1 MGNVFKWGTGKGW
14 SINNCRVSAAKSRA
28 VTKSGPKDATNI
40 VRPVLNSS
48 PVFASSPRTVARY
61 ILARQRSAMERNMN
75 CRFVLCLCV
84 LLVCTTVDAA
94 PSGVE
99 ILKETDIQGGLIVH
113 LGCGDGTL
121 TAELRADEKYIVQG
135 LDGSAAQVEIA
146 RDYIRSLDL
155 YGVVSI
161 NHFDGERLPYVD
173 NLVNLIVV
181 EDQGQVSME
190 EIMRVL
196 APLGAAYFKQDASAS
211 YIDAIQPSTV
221 MRPRTSAQQLLVASA
236 SYIDA
241 IQPSTVMRPRTSAQQ
256 LLVASASIHK
266 PWPEEIDEWR
276 QHFHDADNNAVA
288 RDSVVGPPRH
298 VQWIAEPRWSRSH
311 LGLPSV
317 TSMVS
322 SKGRLFDIEDLV
334 SAEYPALPGKF
345 ALVAR
350 DAFNGIL
357 LWRHP
362 FAEWEPVTRHIK
374 STPIQL
380 QRRLAAI
387 GDTVYCTPGFD
398 TPVTA
403 FDAATGEIIRTY
415 ESTKGVQEFVY
426 DRGVLYVVVGD
437 PMNSHGDV
445 EEYQGFD
452 GTAFA
457 LPLYGRESVRRPDP
471 SCSII
476 AIDVN
481 SGQRLWKVP
490 PIETKGYQGGTLAIC
505 GTRVVFCTD
514 TDIVCL
520 DRAEGQE
527 SWRASNKVVM
537 VSNGR
542 VNGPAAMTG
551 IAPALVLSDE
561 IVYVADVITLK
572 AFSLEDGEQLWTGKA
587 YPNHFKASDLF
598 LAAGIA
604 WSGTLEGYDP
614 LTGEVITTLTQEMTG
629 PMVHDR
635 CYRNRITEQYYIDT
649 KTGGSDFLELASHTA
664 IDAIQPSTVMRPR
677 TSAQQLQDASASEYP
692 NPWVRGTCG
701 IGTMPCN
708 GLLYAPPSAC
718 SCSNWVMINSLN
730 ALAPEPGLTSSSQP
744 IEVEVKPQ
752 LEKGIAFG
760 TVPLTHAETDS
771 WPTYRNNPGRTG
783 ASTGQAPTE
792 LNLRWEVKMSTK
804 ASAPTIAD
812 GKVFVADIDAH
823 TVHALDANDGR
834 TLWSYTTGARVD
846 SPPTLYNGHVL
857 FGSRDGWVYCLRAS
871 DGALAWRFRG
881 LPDNRWICAYG
892 QIESAWPV
900 SGSVLVKDNVLYF
913 AAGRNSF
920 IDGGIWLFGLDPQT
934 GSVIHQRHMYG
945 PYGDD
950 GFPIIAS
957 DISGGFGLHGFKNDV
972 FLAVGDNLYLRQQG
986 FKADLTPLAPE
997 EITEPHLI
1005 ASAGFL
1011 EPTPHHRTWWTIDT
1025 TIRYDTTLFKGG
1037 DRPHGDVLA
1046 MDESHFYEVR
1056 GYTPGRT
1063 VNFNPR
1069 EGGYTLFAGDLLK
1082 STGKASE
1089 RWRQSIP
1096 LTGKAIAIADESLFV
1111 AGTPVVFPSS
1121 DLHAAYE
1128 GRMGGIVWATSTQTG
1143 AKVTEARLAAAP
1155 AWDGM
1160 AVANGRLYMSLED
1173 GSIVCLGDK

>member
-1 MGNVFKWGTGKGW
+1 
-14 SINNCRVSAAKSRA
+14 
-28 VTKSGPKDATNI
+28 
-40 VRPVLNSS
+40 
-48 PVFASSPRTVARY
+48 
-61 ILARQRSAMERNMN
+61 MN

-84 LLVCTTVDAA
+84 LLACARADAA

-99 ILKETDIQGGLIVH
+99 ILNETGVQGGLIVH

-121 TAELRADEKYIVQG
+121 TAELRADERYVVQG
-135 LDGSAAQVEIA
+135 LDGSADNVEMA

-196 APLGAAYFKQDASAS
+196 APLGAAYIKQDASWQTN
-211 YIDAIQPSTV
+211 IDAIQPST
-221 MRPRTSAQQLLVASA
+221 
-236 SYIDA
+236 I
-241 IQPSTVMRPRTSAQQ
+241 MRPRTSAQQ

-298 VQWIAEPRWSRSH
+298 VQWVAEPRWSRSH

-357 LWRHP
+357 LWKHP

-398 TPVTA
+398 TPITA
-403 FDAATGEIIRTY
+403 FDAATGEILRTY
-415 ESTKGVQEFVY
+415 EGTERVQEFVY
-426 DRGVLYVVVGD
+426 DRGVLYLVDGD
-437 PMNSHGDV
+437 PMNSHGDT
-445 EEYQGFD
+445 EEYQGFG
-452 GTAFA
+452 GTAFPLA
-457 LPLYGRESVRRPDP
+457 LYGREAVRRSNP
-471 SCSII
+471 SCSIV
-476 AIDVN
+476 AIDVETDR
-481 SGQRLWKVP
+481 RLWEVSP
-490 PIETKGYQGGTLAIC
+490 AVTKGYQGGTLAIR
-505 GTRVVFCTD
+505 GNRVVFCTD

-537 VSNGR
+537 VSQGR
-542 VNGPAAMTG
+542 INGPAAMTG
-551 IAPALVLSDE
+551 IAPALVLSDDA
-561 IVYVADVITLK
+561 VYVADVVTLK
-572 AFSLEDGEQLWTGKA
+572 AFSLEDGEQLWSGKA

-598 LAAGIA
+598 LAAGTI

-614 LTGEVITTLTQEMTG
+614 LTGDVITNLTQKMTG

-649 KTGGSDFLELASHTA
+649 KTGGSDFLELASNT
-664 IDAIQPSTVMRPR
+664 
-677 TSAQQLQDASASEYP
+677 EFP

-718 SCSNWVMINSLN
+718 SCSNWVMMNSLN

-744 IEVEVKPQ
+744 IEVEAIAR
-752 LEKGIAFG
+752 LEKGIAYG
-760 TVPLTHAETDS
+760 SVPVTAQEAPDD

-783 ASTGQAPTE
+783 TSKGQAPTD
-792 LNLRWEVKMSTK
+792 LDLRWEVKMSTR

-823 TVHALDANDGR
+823 SVHALDANDGR

-846 SPPTLYNGHVL
+846 SPPTLNNGLVL

-871 DGALAWRFRG
+871 DGALVWRFRG

-892 QIESAWPV
+892 QVESAWPV
-900 SGSVLVKDNVLYF
+900 SGSVLVKDDVAYF

-920 IDGGIWLFGLDPQT
+920 LDGGIWLFGLDPQT
-934 GSVIHQRHMYG
+934 GRVIHQRHMYG

-972 FLAVGDNLYLRQQG
+972 FLAAGENLYLRQQG
-986 FKADLTPLAPE
+986 FKADLTPLTPE

-1056 GYTPGRT
+1056 GYAPGRT
-1063 VNFNPR
+1063 SNFNPR
-1069 EGGYTLFAGDLLK
+1069 EGGYTLFAGALPQSVD
-1082 STGKASE
+1082 SRREQIPTE

-1111 AGTPVVFPSS
+1111 AGTPVAFPAA

-1128 GRMGGIVWATSTQTG
+1128 GRMGGIVWMASTQTG
-1143 AKVTEARLAAAP
+1143 EKIAETKLSAAP

-1173 GSIVCLGDK
+1173 GSIICLGSE